1 MSRQMEYDADRCQ
14 ARLVGSPLVAS
25 VLRRVN
31 VVLAAERGAFV
42 DLGENW
48 KEGRLADDL
57 PRLIAANVEQ
67 LPPQAMQ
74 AIDAGIERG
83 RTGLFDT
90 HPADRDRIASAVR
103 EDAPGVFHLD
113 GPATDLFRDFDA
125 LAQAATADYYRG
137 VFGPQF
143 TPDHLL
149 PVAEI
154 VRGTE
159 DAEAGRH
166 AVDRLF
172 LGRFTPYRPLPLPAG
187 APAQPG
193 DPKAALRA
201 LKELRGELPVAR
213 EGYGAALDRQGE
225 AFGTL
230 IKAQAA
236 ATMSRCDFK
245 YKAADYDVPRASL
258 DAARS
263 ASDAATRKM
272 DDESA
277 ALDAFEQVI
286 VRRLSLALGLLEHE
300 AVAKRMEDP
309 EAWRGEARALYPV
322 AAFLVGRVWPKLMP
336 LARDRIALLSVL
348 QHYQGNEQNE
358 RLVNAILRGGR
369 DLHDRLQELAA
380 ALGGEMLY
388 PFDHAAG
395 EVTLKAFALPSIPD
409 AGAIGELI
417 ETAEAALD
425 RLLPL
430 HSRLLGR
437 LTLAAE
443 AVETALGLPLLEPS
457 S

>member
-1 MSRQMEYDADRCQ
+1 
-14 ARLVGSPLVAS
+14 
-25 VLRRVN
+25 
-31 VVLAAERGAFV
+31 
-42 DLGENW
+42 
-48 KEGRLADDL
+48 
-57 PRLIAANVEQ
+57 
-67 LPPQAMQ
+67 
-74 AIDAGIERG
+74 
-83 RTGLFDT
+83 
-90 HPADRDRIASAVR
+90 
-103 EDAPGVFHLD
+103 
-113 GPATDLFRDFDA
+113 
-125 LAQAATADYYRG
+125 
-137 VFGPQF
+137 
-143 TPDHLL
+143 
-149 PVAEI
+149 
-154 VRGTE
+154 
-159 DAEAGRH
+159 
-166 AVDRLF
+166 
-172 LGRFTPYRPLPLPAG
+172 
-187 APAQPG
+187 
-193 DPKAALRA
+193 
-201 LKELRGELPVAR
+201 
-213 EGYGAALDRQGE
+213 
-225 AFGTL
+225 
-230 IKAQAA
+230 
-236 ATMSRCDFK
+236 
-245 YKAADYDVPRASL
+245 
-258 DAARS
+258 
-263 ASDAATRKM
+263 M